1 MVVFHCYVSLLEGTR
16 WEESKDLPGS
26 ALVNSILVG
35 RRSTVPPCF
44 SDRFEVPSS
53 VVIGSKSRLSK
64 SCSRWHVP
72 PGLDPV
78 MAQSL
83 TKDHVPQKE
92 NQPVM
97 MLEAKS
103 IGKKVTLGL
112 VDGLIGLLG

>member
-1 MVVFHCYVSLLEGTR
+1 
-16 WEESKDLPGS
+16 
-26 ALVNSILVG
+26 
-35 RRSTVPPCF
+35 
-44 SDRFEVPSS
+44 
-53 VVIGSKSRLSK
+53 
-64 SCSRWHVP
+64 VP